1 MTYKTGISSNCAAL
15 ILGLAIILLLGVAV
29 PGAAQYYFYDL
40 GYDVTTQ
47 DIQADNTNT
56 VHIVWT
62 ARGVLYYGNIV
73 DNAITGTVQVARGV
87 STTFWR
93 PYVSVQPDG
102 SSVHIAW
109 TTGGRGN
116 RLMHSWKTT
125 GAWGTETVL
134 KVPTTQWLCQP
145 TCAIDSSGIVHVMFV
160 IWNNARKNQWTTI
173 FYRQKLASG
182 KWTRKQR
189 FTPLRPEYK
198 HPMLFVDSTG
208 RVHATWTMVGRS
220 GYDSYDAYY
229 CTAPSGGTLAYADSV
244 KLPKSA
250 DCSVNGYGDLYV
262 DRNGVVH
269 RSIGSWSNAVQKMC
283 IDHTKSPVGGSFET
297 PTRAS
302 IVFLDI
308 KDGDPVPTVVAGED
322 GKVVVAWGQI
332 GSDGSN
338 TVMAS
343 FYDPGTLAWSTYTI
357 DPAAGIPTNP
367 NSYRIAMTRTD
378 THMFGVWRG
387 SNGYLKLFVLPIL

>member
-1 MTYKTGISSNCAAL
+1 MTNKTGISSNCAAL
-15 ILGLAIILLLGVAV
+15 ISALAIILLLGVAV
-29 PGAAQYYFYDL
+29 PAAAQYYIYDL

-47 DIQADNTNT
+47 DIQADSTNT
-56 VHIVWT
+56 VHIIWA

-73 DNAITGTVQVARGV
+73 DNAITGIVQVARGV
-87 STTFWR
+87 STSFWR
-93 PYVSVQPDG
+93 PYVSVSPDG

-116 RLMHSWKTT
+116 KLMHSWKTT
-125 GAWGTETVL
+125 GAWSTETVL
-134 KVPTTQWLCQP
+134 KVPKTQWLCQP
-145 TCAIDSSGIVHVMFV
+145 TCAIDSSGIVHAMFV
-160 IWNNARKNQWTTI
+160 IWNNVRKNQWTTI
-173 FYRQKLASG
+173 FYTQKLTSG

-198 HPMLFVDSTG
+198 HPILFVDSTG
-208 RVHATWTMVGRS
+208 RVHATWTLVGRS

-229 CTAPSGGTLAYADSV
+229 CTTPSGGTLAYTDSV

-269 RSIGSWSNAVQKMC
+269 RSIGSWSSAVRKMC

-308 KDGDPVPTVVAGED
+308 SEGDPVPAVVAGED

-338 TVMAS
+338 AVMAS
-343 FYDPGTLAWSTYTI
+343 FYDPGTLAWSIYTI
-357 DPAAGIPTNP
+357 DPAAGIPTTP
-367 NSYRIAMTRTD
+367 NSYRVAMTRTD